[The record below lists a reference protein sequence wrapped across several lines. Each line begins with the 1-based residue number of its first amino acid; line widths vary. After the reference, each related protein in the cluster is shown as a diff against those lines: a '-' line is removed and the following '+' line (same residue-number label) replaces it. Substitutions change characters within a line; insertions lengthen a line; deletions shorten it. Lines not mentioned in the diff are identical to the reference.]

1 MVGPDAL
8 LDQVLLT
15 HGCRVEGMVKRSVLF
30 PGVQVEKGAVVEDSI
45 LFFDTIIKSGAMVKS
60 TITDNGVKIGEKAR
74 IGGGT
79 HVIANRSFPHLLSS
93 GLTVIGRN
101 THLPSRI
108 QVGANCIIYPF
119 LDENA
124 FYSSQIPSG
133 ATIS

>member
-1 MVGPDAL
+1 
-8 LDQVLLT
+8 
-15 HGCRVEGMVKRSVLF
+15 VEGTVKRSVLF

-45 LFFDTIIKSGAMVKS
+45 LFFDTIIKSGAMVKK

-79 HVIANRSFPHLLSS
+79 HLIPNRSFPYLLSS

-101 THLPSRI
+101 TQLPSRI
-108 QVGANCIIYPF
+108 QVGANCILYPF